1 MEEEQVNENIL
12 AYVNRLSD
20 LLFVM
25 ARIGNK
31 RGNFEETYVRFNKWM
46 KQFSH
51 ENAGSGS
58 GISAKLID
66 TNEHE
71 WKK

>member
-1 MEEEQVNENIL
+1 
-12 AYVNRLSD
+12 
-20 LLFVM
+20 
-25 ARIGNK
+25 
-31 RGNFEETYVRFNKWM
+31 M